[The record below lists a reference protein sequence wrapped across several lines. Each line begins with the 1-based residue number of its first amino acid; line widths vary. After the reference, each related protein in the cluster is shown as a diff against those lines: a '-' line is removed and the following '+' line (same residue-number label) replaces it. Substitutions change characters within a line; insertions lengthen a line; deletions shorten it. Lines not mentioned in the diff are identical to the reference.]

1 MGRLRTRMMERDVS
15 IILSPWVMVRGMR
28 RRMDRSIGIDSVR
41 EGIVDSEIFG
51 VLGCYLVVFIGNS
64 SLGPAL
70 VLCLAKPITTSI
82 NNPFA
87 FNNREQPHQHQKPTR
102 WSLEEEEE

>member
-1 MGRLRTRMMERDVS
+1 MMERDVS
-15 IILSPWVMVRGMR
+15 IILSPWVMVRGIR

-41 EGIVDSEIFG
+41 EGIVDSENFG
-51 VLGCYLVVFIGNS
+51 VLGCYLVAFIGNS
-64 SLGPAL
+64 SLGPFS
-70 VLCLAKPITTSI
+70 LCLAKPITTSI

-102 WSLEEEEE
+102 WSLEEEEEE

>member
-1 MGRLRTRMMERDVS
+1 
-15 IILSPWVMVRGMR
+15 
-28 RRMDRSIGIDSVR
+28 MDRSIGRYRFSQR
-41 EGIVDSEIFG
+41 RYRRFGNFG
-51 VLGCYLVVFIGNS
+51 VLGCYLVAFIGNS

-102 WSLEEEEE
+102 WILEEEEE